1 MENGVKANSD
11 PLALVNG
18 APVGSKS
25 NWVVQK
31 FGGTSIGKFCS
42 NIIDHVIL

>member
-1 MENGVKANSD
+1 MENGVKANLD
-11 PLALVNG
+11 PLSMVNG
-18 APVGSKS
+18 ATIGTKS

-31 FGGTSIGKFCS
+31 FGGTSLGKFCS